1 MKIIMIIKK
10 HDDMIKALEITFDTV
25 GTIITSLITTEV
37 VLNVDTSF
45 AVYVFLQCMKL
56 ITCNNRKNIWQLQRA
71 ASCLIYN
78 FEIKD
83 RVNFSE
89 ITLF

>member
-1 MKIIMIIKK
+1 MIIKK
-10 HDDMIKALEITFDTV
+10 HDDMIKAIEITFDTV

-56 ITCNNRKNIWQLQRA
+56 ITVCNNRKNIWQLQRA
-71 ASCLIYN
+71 ASCLICN

-83 RVNFSE
+83 RVNFSK